1 MIKVLSARI
10 YIFSVLMFFSF
21 NTMAVNCEEA
31 SPNLSTADGDMYF
44 DVSGAEQLTKNQ
56 QNRIRRF
63 LSIIDGR
70 WQGRGIKSYCVENK
84 KRNFVYEIKANV
96 EQHSDGQLIFEFNS
110 FDIASR
116 SIRDERLRFLGSNN
130 QYHITKLTEDT
141 IGLYVKYRRPNANRK
156 TTSLIEEIIEITGN
170 KKSLKLS
177 VTQYLNG
184 YFAEEYERVLHR

>member
-31 SPNLSTADGDMYF
+31 SPNLNEDGDLYF
-44 DVSGAEQLTKNQ
+44 DVSAAGELTKNQ
-56 QNRIRRF
+56 RNRIRKF
-63 LSIIDGR
+63 LSLIDGR
-70 WQGRGIKSYCVENK
+70 WEGRGDKSYCVQNK
-84 KRNFVYEIKANV
+84 KQNFVYEIKANV
-96 EQHSDGQLIFEFNS
+96 EQHSDGQLIFEFS
-110 FDIASR
+110 SLDTASR
-116 SIRDERLRFLGSNN
+116 SLRNETIRFLGSKNL
-130 QYHITKLTEDT
+130 YHITKLTEDT

-156 TTSLIEEIIEITGN
+156 TTALIEEIVEITGD

-177 VTQYLNG
+177 ITQYLNG